1 MTPAPPVTVIVRTHA
16 SPERLVLCLEHLAAL
31 RTAPHEIIVVDAA
44 PGAASHQLIAE
55 KFPEVT
61 YLSSHGA
68 RTSSSARQ
76 VGLSRA
82 SGEIVSF
89 LDDDV
94 CVDDLWLDALVAP
107 YSDVTVAAVGG
118 RVVSGA
124 RGDDRDGVGSIG
136 RLLPSGEMTSY
147 FDARPARPVAVDH
160 LSGANMSFRAS
171 ALTSLGGFRQGP
183 GTTDHLEA
191 ADLALRLRAAGH
203 RLVFTP
209 HALACRP
216 AGPDTSQADSAR
228 VDLRHLHST
237 RRDHLLL
244 LARALGWTHPLV
256 LRYPITTVRDQH
268 RHLRAAYQ
276 LLRGRPDSR
285 GARPSIARRL
295 TWPLVLTRSA
305 AELTGLVA
313 GVPAALRARRLDA
326 AHAGLP

>member
-1 MTPAPPVTVIVRTHA
+1 MTPAPQVTVVVRTHA

-61 YLSSHGA
+61 YLSSHTA
-68 RTSSSARQ
+68 PASSSARQ

-94 CVDDLWLDALVAP
+94 CVDDLWLDALLAP
-107 YSDVTVAAVGG
+107 YSDATVAAVGG
-118 RVVSGA
+118 RVVSGSLGA
-124 RGDDRDGVGSIG
+124 DRDGIGSIG
-136 RLLPSGEMTSY
+136 RLLPSGEMTS
-147 FDARPARPVAVDH
+147 FFGARPAHPVAVDH

-171 ALTSLGGFRQGP
+171 ALASLGGFRRGP
-183 GTTDHLEA
+183 GETDHLEA
-191 ADLALRLRAAGH
+191 ADLALRLRGAGH

-209 HALACRP
+209 HALARRD
-216 AGPDTSQADSAR
+216 AGPDTDRAR

-237 RRDHLLL
+237 RRDHVLL
-244 LARALGWTHPLV
+244 LARALGWSHPLV

-295 TWPLVLTRSA
+295 TWPLILTRSA
-305 AELTGLVA
+305 AELTGLAA
-313 GVPAALRARRLDA
+313 GFPAALRARRHDA
-326 AHAGLP
+326 ADTGLP

>member
-1 MTPAPPVTVIVRTHA
+1 MTSTPPVTVVVRTHA

-31 RTAPHEIIVVDAA
+31 RTSPHEIIVVDAA

-55 KFPEVT
+55 KFPDVA
-61 YLSSHGA
+61 YLSSHSA

-76 VGLSRA
+76 VGLGRA

-89 LDDDV
+89 IDDEV
-94 CVDDLWLDALVAP
+94 CVADLGLDALGAP
-107 YSDVTVAAVGG
+107 SCAVWVAAVGG
-118 RVVSGA
+118 SVVSGA
-124 RGDDRDGVGSIG
+124 PGDDQDGVGSIG
-136 RLLPSGEMTSY
+136 RLLPSGEMTR
-147 FDARPARPVAVDH
+147 FFGARPARPVTVDH

-171 ALTSLGGFRQGP
+171 TLASVGGFRRGP
-183 GTTDHLEA
+183 GDSGHLEA

-209 HALACRP
+209 HALAHRV
-216 AGPDTSQADSAR
+216 AVADADRAR
-228 VDLRHLHST
+228 IDLRHLHST

-256 LRYPITTVRDQH
+256 LRYPFTTVRDQH

-295 TWPLVLTRSA
+295 TWPLILTRSA
-305 AELTGLVA
+305 AELTGLAA

-326 AHAGLP
+326 ADTGLP